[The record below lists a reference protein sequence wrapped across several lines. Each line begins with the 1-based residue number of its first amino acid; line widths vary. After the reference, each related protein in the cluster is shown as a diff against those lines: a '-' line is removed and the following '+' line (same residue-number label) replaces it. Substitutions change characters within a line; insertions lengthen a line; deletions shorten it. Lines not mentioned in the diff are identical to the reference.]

1 MYHMDFV
8 TPEKYTDKSDVAI
21 RWLLLGTAYFLV
33 FLFIIGVFDILLN
46 FYIIFETR
54 EFTDPVAIIE
64 LIETVLLLLI
74 IVEVHKTLIAYVEE
88 RPITRIVIGV
98 GIVAVARIIIALR
111 PTELET
117 GVEAILISGSLSL
130 LLLVLVISYY
140 VLGKT
145 NLSDEAPTVSK

>member
-1 MYHMDFV
+1 MDFV
-8 TPEKYTDKSDVAI
+8 NPEKYTDQSDVAI

-54 EFTDPVAIIE
+54 EFTDPVVIIE

-74 IVEVHKTLIAYVEE
+74 IVEVHKTIIAYVEK

-98 GIVAVARIIIALR
+98 GIVAVARTIIALR

-117 GVEAILISGSLSL
+117 GVEALLISGSLSL
-130 LLLVLVISYY
+130 LLLILVISYY

-145 NLSDEAPTVSK
+145 RLLDETPTVSK